1 MAVAQEPDTPYAIRQ
16 FNIYEWI
23 PIDLGGLN
31 ASFSN
36 SSAAMLLTVVLIG
49 SYSLLAVRRK
59 QMVPGRLQASV
70 EIVHGLVNKTLIETA
85 GSAGRRHLPFVFTM
99 FSFVFF
105 GTLIGLTPIKFTFTS
120 HLVVT
125 IGLSLIV
132 FFYVV
137 GVGLKQ
143 HGLHFLAIF
152 MPGGTP
158 KWLAPLIVPIEIISY
173 LFRPI
178 TLGVRLFANILA
190 GHMIIKLFG
199 DFCEMI
205 ISNFGNAGYPL
216 TVIPILVM
224 VMFYAVEVAIVFIQS
239 YIFMLLTCIYIRSSE
254 EIH

>member
-1 MAVAQEPDTPYAIRQ
+1 MAVAQEPDTPYAVRQ

-23 PIDLGGLN
+23 PIDIGGLN

-49 SYSLLAVRRK
+49 SYTLLAVRRK
-59 QMVPGRLQASV
+59 QLVPGRLQASV
-70 EIVHGLVNKTLIETA
+70 EIVHGLVFKTLIDTA
-85 GSAGRRHLPFVFTM
+85 GGAGKKHFPFVFTM

-125 IGLSLIV
+125 IGLALIV
-132 FFYVV
+132 FFYVI
-137 GVGLKQ
+137 GIGLKQ
-143 HGLHFLAIF
+143 HGLHFFKSFL
-152 MPGGTP
+152 PDGTP
-158 KWLAPLIVPIEIISY
+158 GWLAPLIVPIEVISY
-173 LFRPI
+173 LFRPV

-199 DFCEMI
+199 DFSEMI
-205 ISNFGNAGYPL
+205 IHSFGNYGYPL
-216 TVIPILVM
+216 TLLPIFMM
-224 VMFYAVEVAIVFIQS
+224 VLFYAVEVVIVFIQS
-239 YIFMLLTCIYIRSSE
+239 YIFMLLTCIYIRSSD